1 MAVAVVVEM
10 HHFLAIGQWLL
21 IIFGGVANLG
31 RCLNLRYYL
40 IVLSH
45 APFLIKHPHLIG

>member
-10 HHFLAIGQWLL
+10 HYLLAIDLKLL

-45 APFLIKHPHLIG
+45 APFLIKHPPLIG